1 MITGVIGTGH
11 LGYHHARI
19 LGNITGSKIPIFD
32 IDTERMNML
41 SSELNVKPF
50 GDIDSFLNECDSV
63 VVACSTS
70 SHYQVVLKTL
80 DAGKHVLVEK
90 PIAADTSQGRE
101 MVDLAQENNL
111 ILAVGHVERFNPAI
125 LAAAELIDEPMFV
138 EGHRMA
144 PYNPRGT
151 DVSVV
156 LDLMI
161 HDIDLL
167 LSFVHSPVISVHASG
182 VPVLSDNVD
191 IATARVEFKN
201 RCVANMTASR
211 ISREQVRK
219 LRFFQRRKYV
229 SVDFASR
236 KVEAFKVAGN
246 TIEPISV
253 SVSDGDA
260 LTAELNDFRE
270 ACTTGRSPT
279 VTGLDGL
286 KALGSAQ
293 IISTEIQNAMKE
305 VMKDIPVR

>member
-19 LGNITGSKIPIFD
+19 LGDLTGSRIPIFD
-32 IDTERMNML
+32 VDVERMNKL

-50 GDIDSFLNECDSV
+50 RDIDSFLNECDSA

-70 SHYQVVLKTL
+70 SHYQVVLKML
-80 DAGKHVLVEK
+80 EAGKHVLVEK
-90 PIAADTSQGRE
+90 PIAADTLQGQE
-101 MVDLAQENNL
+101 MVDLAEENNL
-111 ILAVGHVERFNPAI
+111 VLAVGHVERFNPAI

-144 PYNPRGT
+144 PYSPRGT

-161 HDIDLL
+161 HDIDLV
-167 LSFVHSPVISVHASG
+167 LSFINSPVISVHASG

-191 IATARVEFKN
+191 IATARVQFRN
-201 RCVANMTASR
+201 RCVVNMTASR
-211 ISREQVRK
+211 ISREHVRK

-236 KVEAFKVAGN
+236 KVEAFKVVDN

-253 SVSDGDA
+253 PVTDGDA

-270 ACTTGRSPT
+270 ACLTGCSPT

-286 KALGSAQ
+286 KALRSAQ
-293 IISTEIQNAMKE
+293 IISTEIQNAMEE
-305 VMKDIPVR
+305 VLKDIPVE